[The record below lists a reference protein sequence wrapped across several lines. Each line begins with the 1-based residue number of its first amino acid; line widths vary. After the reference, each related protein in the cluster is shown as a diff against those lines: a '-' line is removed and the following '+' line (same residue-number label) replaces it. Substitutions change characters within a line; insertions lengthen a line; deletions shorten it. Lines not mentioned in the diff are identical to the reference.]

1 MMAPASVQY
10 SLSTITEDATA
21 IAHDPVKL
29 LHGLDNYYS
38 AFRIIDNLPSGTR
51 AEIIREAESSSP
63 LVEPVHHQLPK
74 KQTLLDY

>member
-1 MMAPASVQY
+1 MAPASLKY

-21 IAHDPVKL
+21 IANDPVKL
-29 LHGLDNYYS
+29 LHGLDKYYS
-38 AFRIIDNLPSGTR
+38 AFRIIDNLPNDTK

-63 LVEPVHHQLPK
+63 LVEPVHPKLPQ